1 MYKLVAIDLDGTLLN
16 SFGEVTENTKKAL
29 LEAKNQGVEIV
40 LASGRPISSTKSLA
54 LELGVDNYI
63 ISGNGAVVY
72 DIKNEQA
79 IYDKFLTKEQVL
91 EVADICEENSIFY
104 NVYTEEEVITKSL
117 SYNVLFYHKENIKKI
132 EEKRTHINVVQ
143 DVRKYIEESGKDKFL
158 KITVCDES
166 RTIFNGII
174 RKLKEIG
181 NIDILNVEHMSR
193 KKFKIGTEEVSIE
206 YHYTEITNEN
216 VNKWTAIEYLIE
228 KLNID
233 KKDVVAIGD
242 NINDK
247 EMIVNSGL
255 GIVMGNSNPLMKEI
269 GNVIVSDNNSEGV
282 LEAFNKYILN

>member
-54 LELGVDNYI
+54 IELGVDNYI

-104 NVYTEEEVITKSL
+104 NIYTEEEVITKSL

-166 RTIFNGII
+166 KTIFNGII

-181 NIDILNVEHMSR
+181 NIDILNIEHMSR

-216 VNKWTAIEYLIE
+216 VNKWTAIEYLIN

-247 EMIVNSGL
+247 EMIENSGL